1 MAKFEKG
8 KPKTGGRPPGTP
20 NKDKKTFREAINFL
34 LEHSQD
40 QFINWLEQIE
50 DPKDRFNVIKD
61 LAEYAYPKYARLE
74 VANVDAKP
82 TELIVTFQS
91 EEKES

>member
-1 MAKFEKG
+1 LKFQKG
-8 KPKTGGRPPGTP
+8 DGRPRRPKGSE
-20 NKDKKTFREAINFL
+20 NKAKKTFREAINHL
-34 LEHSQD
+34 LENSQD
-40 QFINWLEQIE
+40 QFIEWLAQIE

-74 VANVDAKP
+74 VANVDTKP
-82 TELIVTFQS
+82 TELVVTFQS